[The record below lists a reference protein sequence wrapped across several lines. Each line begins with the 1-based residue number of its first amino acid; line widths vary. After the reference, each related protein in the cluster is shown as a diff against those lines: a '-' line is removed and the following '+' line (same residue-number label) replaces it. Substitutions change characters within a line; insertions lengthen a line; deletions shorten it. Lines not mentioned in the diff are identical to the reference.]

1 MLLRVTK
8 VVGGNSASDPRPS
21 PDPPLHACLATADV
35 RQPASSSSGDRG
47 DDDDAAAAAAA
58 TQGGSQLIGG
68 IPHAVIPASPLPP
81 GAEHRTS
88 GEVLTVGRKN
98 CTATLDDKCV
108 SRTHATIALL
118 SNRHPR
124 PPGDGSSGGGG
135 ASSSSSL
142 LLYDGRI
149 MMEYGTP
156 STPEEMRACESS
168 TTGVICVI
176 RDMGSKFGTYVS
188 VDEAIPAEHSSGNDD
203 GDGGAGED
211 DETGDETD
219 DEGGGGADG
228 RRVDYVELTEKQVRA
243 VHLLSDDR
251 DSNDDDVA
259 TTARTLPRFQKLGEN
274 QSRPLLQ
281 LSHSAM
287 SSSSSSSTTT
297 SSSAGPRHVVVLF
310 GPQGSAIRL
319 SLVPLTLTFSR
330 IKPFDLDPILASLHY
345 VGASHS
351 VQWDVGKSTHLVAPE
366 KTAAAKG
373 IMAWACRRPVV
384 TMGYVEAML
393 RRRDAREGLPM
404 EEEYW

>member
-8 VVGGNSASDPRPS
+8 VIGGNSASDPRPS

-35 RQPASSSSGDRG
+35 H
-47 DDDDAAAAAAA
+47 DDAAA
-58 TQGGSQLIGG
+58 TRGGSQLIGG

-81 GAEHRTS
+81 VAEHRTS

-124 PPGDGSSGGGG
+124 PPGDDASSGGGG
-135 ASSSSSL
+135 APSSSSL

-188 VDEAIPAEHSSGNDD
+188 VDGAILPEHSSGNDD
-203 GDGGAGED
+203 GGGGAGED

-219 DEGGGGADG
+219 DEGGGGAAAG

-243 VHLLSDDR
+243 VRLLTDDC
-251 DSNDDDVA
+251 DSNDDDAA

-287 SSSSSSSTTT
+287 SSSSSSSST
-297 SSSAGPRHVVVLF
+297 SDVVVLF

-330 IKPFDLDPILASLHY
+330 IKPPDLDPILASLHY

-351 VQWDVGKSTHLVAPE
+351 FQWDVGKSTHLVAPE

-393 RRRDAREGLPM
+393 RRRDAREGLPR
-404 EEEYW
+404 EEDYW